1 MKVVTPPARGKNM
14 KKPKIGAPTIHA
26 PGTENKVSVYNPHN
40 NLRVIT
46 TNPPTYRN
54 YVKDGSTD
62 V

>member
-1 MKVVTPPARGKNM
+1 M
-14 KKPKIGAPTIHA
+14 KKPKVGAPTIHA

-54 YVKDGSTD
+54 YVQNKDGTTD